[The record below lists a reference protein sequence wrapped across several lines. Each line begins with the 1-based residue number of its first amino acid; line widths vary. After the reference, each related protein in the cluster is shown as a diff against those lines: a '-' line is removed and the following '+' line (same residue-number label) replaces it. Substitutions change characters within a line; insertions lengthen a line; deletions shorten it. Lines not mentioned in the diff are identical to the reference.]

1 MYTLITA
8 ATSAKAYQ
16 LKSQLQTQNVLLG
29 DYLDLPEVM
38 IKTGKMVKLPN
49 PGKES
54 YPHQMLA
61 FCLDNNI
68 NAVYVLR
75 SEEAL
80 ALAPAGQLF
89 SEYDINIIASYD

>member
-8 ATSAKAYQ
+8 ASSAKAHQ
-16 LKSQLQTQNVLLG
+16 VKNQLQTQNVLLG

-38 IKTGKMVKLPN
+38 VKTGKMVMLPN
-49 PGKES
+49 PTKEA

-61 FCLDNNI
+61 FCLDNAI
-68 NAVYVLR
+68 NTVYVLR
-75 SEEAL
+75 SEEAQ

-89 SEYDINIIASYD
+89 KEYEIDIIASYD

>member
-8 ATSAKAYQ
+8 ATSAKAHQ
-16 LKSQLQTQNVLLG
+16 LKNQLQTQSVLLG
-29 DYLDLPEVM
+29 DYLELPEVM
-38 IKTGKMVKLPN
+38 VKTGKMLALPDPN
-49 PGKES
+49 KEA

-61 FCLDNNI
+61 FCLDNSI
-68 NAVYVLR
+68 NTVYVLR

-89 SEYDINIIASYD
+89 SELSLIHI

>member
-38 IKTGKMVKLPN
+38 VKTGKMVMLPDPN
-49 PGKES
+49 KES

-80 ALAPAGQLF
+80 ALAPAGLLF